1 MPRKREVIKREI
13 IPDPKFK
20 DPMIARFIN
29 GLMRR
34 GKKTTAAAIL
44 YNALDIISRKQQED
58 PLKVFHKAMDNV
70 RPLIEV
76 KSRRG
81 RRGHVSGAGGSA
93 AKSTH
98 IFSYPLADQLCRR
111 AAARRA

>member
-76 KSRRG
+76 KSRRVG
-81 RRGHVSGAGGSA
+81 GATYQVPVEVPQNRRTS
-93 AKSTH
+93 
-98 IFSYPLADQLCRR
+98 LAIRWLINYY
-111 AAARRA
+111 